1 MLTRLRIQNLA
12 LVEDLV
18 LDLGSGFTVL
28 TGETGA
34 GKSLLVDALSLLVG
48 SRGDSDTVRR
58 GEDRAVVEGTLQVPR
73 APWELF
79 LKTKGFKIEFPIQ
92 LRREVSSAGRSR
104 AWINQSVCS
113 LGDLKEI
120 GRLWMRLMSQHDHQ
134 SLLNEER
141 HLALLD
147 EVLGIEAG
155 LSPLVNQVQ
164 QDQLALRARQRS
176 EADRERRLAELEGY
190 FESLDALDP
199 RIGEWSQLKEEREP
213 LRHAAQLAQL
223 YQEMNQYFEQITP
236 NLDALLRAGHRAS
249 GLWSE
254 SAVTQDRLKQA
265 VLELEDLKA
274 LTQEAV
280 QKWDGAGTHRI
291 EEVENR
297 LALYEK
303 LSRIH
308 RCEPDDLSHL
318 HLRLKQEQK
327 ILQEGED
334 SIEVYEKALKRSA
347 QVYGQAALALHN
359 KRESALPEL
368 EQQLHERLQYLG
380 MNQARVQFRL
390 SYGIDPESPFIHE
403 GQRLR
408 IDDQGVSQLSI
419 WIESNAGE
427 GFRPLSKIASGG
439 ELSRL
444 MLSLLGAGLHRP
456 DHQGR
461 ALTLVLDEVD
471 AGVGGQTAIQVGESI
486 GILGQHHQVLS
497 VTHLAQVAARATHHL
512 FLSKETSS
520 GRTRSRCE
528 RLEGEYRV
536 REIAR
541 LLSGESQ
548 KKETLTLAKSLLK
561 IR

>member
-18 LDLGSGFTVL
+18 LDLESGFTVL

-73 APWELF
+73 APWEIF
-79 LKTKGFKIEFPIQ
+79 LETKGFKIEFPVQ
-92 LRREVSSAGRSR
+92 LRREVSSAGRSK

-113 LGDLKEI
+113 LGDLKEA
-120 GRLWMRLMSQHDHQ
+120 GRLWMRLTSQHDHQ
-134 SLLNEER
+134 SLLNEDH

-147 EVLGIEAG
+147 EVLGIEPCLEA
-155 LSPLVNQVQ
+155 LVSQVQ
-164 QDQLALRARQRS
+164 KDHLALRARQRS
-176 EADRERRLAELEGY
+176 EADRERRLLELSGY
-190 FESLDALDP
+190 FEALDQLEP
-199 RIGEWSQLKEEREP
+199 RAGEWSQLKEEREP

-223 YQEMNQYFEQITP
+223 YQEMCREFEQITP
-236 NLDALLRAGHRAS
+236 SLDALLRAGHRAS
-249 GLWSE
+249 TLWGE
-254 SAVTQDRLKQA
+254 SAPTQDRLKQTL
-265 VLELEDLKA
+265 LELEDIKA
-274 LTQEAV
+274 LAEEAA
-280 QKWDGAGTHRI
+280 QKWVGAGTHRI

-303 LSRIH
+303 LARIH
-308 RCEPDDLSHL
+308 RSEPDDLSSIHL
-318 HLRLKQEQK
+318 SLKQEQK
-327 ILQEGED
+327 MLQDGGG
-334 SIEVYEKALKRSA
+334 SIEVYEKALKLSA
-347 QVYGQAALALHN
+347 QAYGQAALALHQ
-359 KRESALPEL
+359 KRETALPEL
-368 EQQLHERLQYLG
+368 EQQLHERLQHLG

-390 SYGIDPESPFIHE
+390 SYGIDPQSPLVHE
-403 GQRLR
+403 GQSLR
-408 IDDQGVSQLSI
+408 IDLRGVSQLSI
-419 WIESNAGE
+419 WIESNTGE

-456 DHQGR
+456 GHQGR
-461 ALTLVLDEVD
+461 TLTLVLDEVD
-471 AGVGGQTAIQVGESI
+471 AGVGGETAIRVGESI
-486 GILGQHHQVLS
+486 EALGGYHQVLS
-497 VTHLAQVAARATHHL
+497 VTHLAQVAARSTHHL
-512 FLSKETSS
+512 FLSKETNA

-528 RLEGEYRV
+528 RLEGESRV
-536 REIAR
+536 GEIAR

-548 KKETLTLAKSLLK
+548 KKETLDLAKSLLN